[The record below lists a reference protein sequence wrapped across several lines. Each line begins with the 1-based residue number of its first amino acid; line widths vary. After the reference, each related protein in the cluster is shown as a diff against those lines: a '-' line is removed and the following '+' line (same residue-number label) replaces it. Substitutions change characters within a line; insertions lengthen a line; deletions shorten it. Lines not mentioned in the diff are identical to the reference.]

1 VKWRFTAVLMI
12 VALLVVLVQ
21 DVPLSSQLRA
31 VERDRIITS
40 LERDAFVL
48 AGRSEES
55 LKSNTSADHAV
66 ITDLARQYRAAGGA
80 RVVIVDPSG
89 TALVTSDDD
98 KSAVGSSYLSRPELA
113 TALAG
118 LVATGERYS
127 ETLQEEL
134 LYVSVPVFG
143 GAKIYGAVRL
153 TYPAKVVT
161 DAVNGQLL
169 ALWLVALTTVLLAGI
184 VGLVLSTTI
193 TRALKRL
200 KETTEHLAE
209 GRLHVRADDSSGAP
223 ELRSLSRS
231 FNIMAERLDALLEQQ
246 RAFASNASH
255 QLRTPLTALRLR
267 LESAR
272 DLIATDPQGAAD
284 RLVVAESEADRL
296 NDIIE
301 GLLLLSRSESS
312 SAPVETVD
320 LSVVARER
328 VEHWRPLAQESGVTI
343 EFEGAGS
350 ASVLAVPTAAEQIVD
365 NYIDNALTVS
375 PGGGTIVV
383 RVADE
388 GRWAS
393 LHVLDEGP
401 GMPPEL
407 TVRAFDRFWRGNSDR
422 AGNGLGLAIV
432 AQLASASGATV
443 RLANRPE
450 GGLDAIARFAKAH

>member
-21 DVPLSSQLRA
+21 DIPLTNQLRV

-55 LKSNTSADHAV
+55 LESNTSTDHAV
-66 ITDLARQYRAAGGA
+66 ITELARQYRAAGGA
-80 RVVIVDPSG
+80 RVVIVDSAG

-98 KSAVGSSYLSRPELA
+98 RSAVGSSYLSRPEIA
-113 TALAG
+113 KALSG
-118 LVATGERYS
+118 LIATGERHS
-127 ETLQEEL
+127 DTLKEEL
-134 LYVSVPVFG
+134 LYVAVPVFS
-143 GAKIYGAVRL
+143 GAKIHGAVRL
-153 TYPAKVVT
+153 TYPAQFLT
-161 DAVNGQLL
+161 DAVNGRLL
-169 ALWLVALTTVLLAGI
+169 ALWIVALTTVLLAGI

-193 TRALKRL
+193 TRTLKRL
-200 KETTEHLAE
+200 KETTEHLAA
-209 GRLHVRADDSSGAP
+209 GRLHVRADDTTGAP

-246 RAFASNASH
+246 RTFASNASH

-284 RLVVAESEADRL
+284 RLATAEAEADRL
-296 NDIIE
+296 GDIIE
-301 GLLLLSRSESS
+301 GLLLLSRTESS
-312 SAPVETVD
+312 SAPVEAVD
-320 LSVVARER
+320 LAVIARER
-328 VEHWRPLAQESGVTI
+328 VEHWQPLAQESGVTI
-343 EFEGAGS
+343 EIEGEES
-350 ASVLAVPTAAEQIVD
+350 ASVLAVPTAAEQIID

-375 PGGGTIVV
+375 KEGGTIVV
-383 RVADE
+383 RVIHE
-388 GRWAS
+388 GRSTS
-393 LHVLDEGP
+393 LHVLDGGP
-401 GMPPEL
+401 GMPSEE
-407 TVRAFDRFWRGNSDR
+407 TEQAFARFWRGNSDG

-443 RLANRPE
+443 RLSNRPE
-450 GGLDAIARFAKAH
+450 GGIDATARFANAD